1 MGGVEVNGLL
11 PRGLFLGGR
20 LLSHSGSAPLLRSRF
35 RHRKQVI
42 WIVVVVYVV
51 VVYVVVVGG
60 VAVVVVV
67 YVVVVVVVVA
77 VVL

>member
-1 MGGVEVNGLL
+1 LGGVEVNGLL

-20 LLSHSGSAPLLRSRF
+20 LLSHSGSAPLLRSHF
-35 RHRKQVI
+35 RHRKQVV

-51 VVYVVVVGG
+51 IVYVVVVGG
-60 VAVVVVV
+60 VVVVAVVVVI
-67 YVVVVVVVVA
+67 VVVA

>member
-1 MGGVEVNGLL
+1 LGGVEVDGLL

-35 RHRKQVI
+35 RHRKQVA

-51 VVYVVVVGG
+51 VVVCVVVVVGG
-60 VAVVVVV
+60 VVVFVVVAVA
-67 YVVVVVVVVA
+67 VVVVVVV
-77 VVL
+77 L